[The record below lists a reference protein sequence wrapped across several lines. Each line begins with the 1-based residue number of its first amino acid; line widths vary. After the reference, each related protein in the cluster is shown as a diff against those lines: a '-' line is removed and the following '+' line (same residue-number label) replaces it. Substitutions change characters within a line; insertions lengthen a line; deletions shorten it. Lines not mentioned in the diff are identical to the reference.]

1 MPAEREDTGSDQYIS
16 YLYPTRVTRNLDF
29 AALRI
34 AFKSA
39 ARGTIVI
46 RPFTSE
52 GGSYLVIKGQDMSDQ
67 ELRALMEKVKTMGG
81 VKADI
86 PKPLLRAI
94 TLKN

>member
-1 MPAEREDTGSDQYIS
+1 MPVEKAESTHYTS
-16 YLYPTRVTRNLDF
+16 YLYSTRVARDEDF

-34 AFKSA
+34 AIKSA
-39 ARGTIVI
+39 VPGTIVI

-52 GGSYLVIKGQDMSDQ
+52 GGSYLVIKGQHMSDHQ
-67 ELRALMEKVKTMGG
+67 LQALMEKVKSNG

-94 TLKN
+94 AFKN